1 MKIIFR
7 YIALLTMVLVTV
19 SCTGKNMQP
28 LTQEEKEA
36 RKANQSVWER
46 NARQARGGP

>member
-7 YIALLTMVLVTV
+7 WFALLLLVLMTV
-19 SCTGKNMQP
+19 ACTGKDMQP